1 MGALTTSEA
10 YDALSN
16 FASSY
21 GPDPLLLLLHASVPE
36 TLRPDILHLIQINFL
51 AGPADPSR
59 EADVL
64 FAPFTT
70 CLGGDYYR
78 IDAQVRWHGLTL
90 LRSLYREEPSGREV
104 RVAELLW
111 CHLEQLERGKRI
123 TAQTLLGDY
132 IAVQR
137 WVALA
142 YLEPSD
148 AARAFAQALRAIE
161 AQSSAD
167 SSAVSITAYAQ
178 LGGLAAALELPLA
191 GEPEL
196 LTYAKGLDALAKGDE
211 PNATRLLEAL
221 GDQPLQIGEVSLK
234 APTQW
239 LGHQVEERLRRQL
252 EEQKKRELV
261 EQQRQ
266 AEEVFNETER
276 EPVAADPPEVVHA
289 AAVVPTVGAIR
300 LQSFSFTTCLLRK
313 EDNRWKWSTK
323 GSWIEERCILQVE
336 GFLEQLE
343 HEALRQQAGAQ
354 VVALTMV
361 KIPSGSFLMGSP
373 RAELERYNDEGP
385 QLEVKLESFF
395 MGQTPIT
402 QAQWREVAGWQ
413 EQTGEKWGRQLKPDP
428 SRFQSKEGQ
437 GETKVRL
444 LAGESNTDHR
454 PVEEVSWLDAM
465 EFCSRL
471 SQRTGLNYTLPSE
484 AQWEYACRAG
494 TTTPFCFGDTIT
506 AKLANYDGRLAY
518 ADGPKGVYRV
528 QTTPV
533 GMFPANG
540 WGMHD
545 MHANVS
551 EWCADHWHPNYIDA
565 PDDGSP
571 RINPN
576 AKMDERRLLRGG
588 SWDSSPRGC
597 RSAYR
602 SLIFPDFRSG
612 TIGFR
617 VCCLPQD

>member
-1 MGALTTSEA
+1 MGALTTAEA
-10 YDALSN
+10 YDALSA

-51 AGPADPSR
+51 AGPADPCR

-78 IDAQVRWHGLTL
+78 IDAQVRWHALAL
-90 LRSLYREEPSGREV
+90 LRSIYREEPRGREA

-111 CHLEQLERGKRI
+111 RHLEQLERGQRI
-123 TAQTLLGDY
+123 TVQTLLGDY

-142 YLEPSD
+142 YLEPRD
-148 AARAFAQALRAIE
+148 AARAFAQALRDLE
-161 AQSSAD
+161 AHSGAD
-167 SSAVSITAYAQ
+167 SIAAYAQ

-239 LGHQVEERLRRQL
+239 LGHQVEKQLQRQL
-252 EEQKKRELV
+252 EEQRKRELV

-266 AEEVFNETER
+266 AEEVLNETEPQ
-276 EPVAADPPEVVHA
+276 PVAADPLEV
-289 AAVVPTVGAIR
+289 VVPTVAAIR
-300 LQSFSFTTCLLRK
+300 LQSFSTTTCLLRRK
-313 EDNRWKWSTK
+313 SGRWQNRS
-323 GSWIEERCILQVE
+323 GQDRWIQERRQVQVE
-336 GFLEQLE
+336 GFLEQLGE
-343 HEALRQQAGAQ
+343 G
-354 VVALTMV
+354 VAITMV
-361 KIPSGSFLMGSP
+361 KIPAGTFLMGSP
-373 RAELERYNDEGP
+373 RDETERSDVEGP
-385 QLEVKLESFF
+385 LHEVKLASFF
-395 MGQTPIT
+395 LGQTPIT

-413 EQTGEKWGRQLKPDP
+413 ERPGEQWGRRLDLEP
-428 SRFQSKEGQ
+428 SYHQNKGMQ
-437 GETKVRL
+437 GENKTRF
-444 LAGESNTDHR
+444 LAGESNIDQC
-454 PVEEVSWLDAM
+454 PVERVSWWDAM
-465 EFCSRL
+465 EFCNRL
-471 SQRTGLNYTLPSE
+471 SQRTGRTYTLPSE

-494 TTTPFCFGDTIT
+494 TTTPFCFGETISSE
-506 AKLANYDGRLAY
+506 LANYNGKLTY
-518 ADGPKGVYRV
+518 ADGPKGIYRS

-533 GMFPANG
+533 GMFPANV
-540 WGMHD
+540 WGLQD
-545 MHANVS
+545 MHGNVW
-551 EWCADHWHPNYIDA
+551 EWCADHWHPNYHGTPI
-565 PDDGSP
+565 DGSP
-571 RINPN
+571 KINPD
-576 AKMDERRLLRGG
+576 AEMDVRRLLRGG
-588 SWDSSPRGC
+588 SWRNHPAIC

-602 SLIFPDFRSG
+602 SISRPVSRDVTF
-612 TIGFR
+612 GFR

>member
-1 MGALTTSEA
+1 MGALTTAEA
-10 YDALSN
+10 YDALSS

-78 IDAQVRWHGLTL
+78 IDAQVRWHALAL
-90 LRSLYREEPSGREV
+90 LRSLYREESRGREV

-111 CHLEQLERGKRI
+111 CHLEQLERGQRI

-148 AARAFAQALRAIE
+148 AARAFAQALRAVE
-161 AQSSAD
+161 AHASAD
-167 SSAVSITAYAQ
+167 SITAYAQ

-239 LGHQVEERLRRQL
+239 LGHQVEKQLQRQLEEQLQRQL
-252 EEQKKRELV
+252 EEQKMWELV
-261 EQQRQ
+261 EQQPQ
-266 AEEVFNETER
+266 AEAAISALER
-276 EPVAADPPEVVHA
+276 QPVATDPPEVV
-289 AAVVPTVGAIR
+289 VPTVAAIR
-300 LQSFSFTTCLLRK
+300 LQRFSTTTCLLRQK
-313 EDNRWKWSTK
+313 SGRWQNRSGQDRWRQ
-323 GSWIEERCILQVE
+323 EHRQVQVE
-336 GFLEQLE
+336 GFLEQLDL
-343 HEALRQQAGAQ
+343 EASAIERLYRD
-354 VVALTMV
+354 VAITMV
-361 KIPSGSFLMGSP
+361 KIPGGTLLMGSP
-373 RAELERYNDEGP
+373 REETERSDDEGP
-385 QLEVKLESFF
+385 LHEVKLESFF

-413 EQTGEKWGRQLKPDP
+413 ERPGEQWGRQLELEP
-428 SRFQSKEGQ
+428 SYHQNKGMQ
-437 GETKVRL
+437 GENKPRL
-444 LAGESNTDHR
+444 LAVESNIDQC
-454 PVEEVSWLDAM
+454 PVERVSWWDAM
-465 EFCSRL
+465 EFCDRL
-471 SQRTGLNYTLPSE
+471 SQRTGRSYTLPSE

-494 TTTPFCFGDTIT
+494 TTTPFCFGETISPD
-506 AKLANYDGRLAY
+506 LANYNGDFTYL
-518 ADGPKGVYRV
+518 DGPKGVYRE
-528 QTTPV
+528 QTSPV
-533 GMFPANG
+533 VLFPANA
-540 WGMHD
+540 WGMQD
-545 MHANVS
+545 MHGNVW
-551 EWCADHWHPNYIDA
+551 EWCADHWHPNYYGA
-565 PDDGSP
+565 PNDGSP
-571 RINPN
+571 RINPD
-576 AKMDERRLLRGG
+576 AKEEEVRLLRGG
-588 SWDSSPRGC
+588 SWFSHPENC

-602 SLIFPDFRSG
+602 VSNHPGCRYDHF
-612 TIGFR
+612 GFR

>member
-1 MGALTTSEA
+1 MGALTTAEA
-10 YDALSN
+10 YDALSA
-16 FASSY
+16 FARSY

-78 IDAQVRWHGLTL
+78 VDAQVRWHGLAL
-90 LRSLYREEPSGREV
+90 LRSLYREESRGREV

-111 CHLEQLERGKRI
+111 CHLEQLERGQGI

-161 AQSSAD
+161 AHSSAD
-167 SSAVSITAYAQ
+167 SITAYAQ

-211 PNATRLLEAL
+211 PNAIRLLEAL

-239 LGHQVEERLRRQL
+239 LGHQVEKQLQRQL
-252 EEQKKRELV
+252 EEQRKQQLV

-266 AEEVFNETER
+266 AEKALNATAR
-276 EPVAADPPEVVHA
+276 QPVAADPPEA
-289 AAVVPTVGAIR
+289 IVPQVAAIR
-300 LQSFSFTTCLLRK
+300 LQRFSTTTCLLRQK
-313 EDNRWKWSTK
+313 SGRWQNRSGQDRWRQ
-323 GSWIEERCILQVE
+323 ERRQVQVE
-336 GFLEQLE
+336 GFLERLDLE
-343 HEALRQQAGAQ
+343 ATAVERLYRD
-354 VVALTMV
+354 VAITMV
-361 KIPSGSFLMGSP
+361 KIPAGRFLMGSP
-373 RAELERYNDEGP
+373 VDEPKRSPAEGP
-385 QLEVKLESFF
+385 LHEVKLESFF

-402 QAQWREVAGWQ
+402 QAQWREVACWQ
-413 EQTGEKWGRQLKPDP
+413 ERPGEQWDRQLEPNP
-428 SRFQSKEGQ
+428 SYHHGKGLQ
-437 GETKVRL
+437 GEDKTGL
-444 LAGESNTDHR
+444 LPLESNIDQC
-454 PVEEVSWLDAM
+454 PVESVSWWDAM
-465 EFCSRL
+465 EFCDRL
-471 SQRTGLNYTLPSE
+471 SQRTGRNYTLPSE

-494 TTTPFCFGDTIT
+494 TTTPFCFGETISPE
-506 AKLANYDGRLAY
+506 LANYDGNDAY
-518 ADGPKGVYRV
+518 ADGPKGIWRRK
-528 QTTPV
+528 TTPV
-533 GMFPANG
+533 GMFPANA
-540 WGMHD
+540 WGMQD
-545 MHANVS
+545 MHGNVW
-551 EWCADHWHPNYIDA
+551 EWCADHWHSYYHGA

-571 RINPN
+571 RIWPEARSLIWQVEN
-576 AKMDERRLLRGG
+576 AELRPLRGG
-588 SWDSSPRGC
+588 SWSFPPAFC
-597 RSAYR
+597 RSAARVYPR
-602 SLIFPDFRSG
+602 RGRRDDV
-612 TIGFR
+612 GFR
-617 VCCLPQD
+617 VCCLPRD

>member
-1 MGALTTSEA
+1 MGALTTAEA
-10 YDALSN
+10 YDALSS

-21 GPDPLLLLLHASVPE
+21 GLDPLLLLLHASVPE

-90 LRSLYREEPSGREV
+90 LRSLYREESRGREV

-111 CHLEQLERGKRI
+111 CHLERLERGQRI

-161 AQSSAD
+161 AHSSAD
-167 SSAVSITAYAQ
+167 SSADNITAYAQ

-211 PNATRLLEAL
+211 PSATRLLEAL
-221 GDQPLQIGEVSLK
+221 GDQPLQIGEVSLR

-239 LGHQVEERLRRQL
+239 LGHQVEKQLQRQL
-252 EEQKKRELV
+252 EEQRKQQLV
-261 EQQRQ
+261 EQQRE
-266 AEEVFNETER
+266 AEAAISALDR
-276 EPVAADPPEVVHA
+276 QPVAMGFSM
-289 AAVVPTVGAIR
+289 PTH
-300 LQSFSFTTCLLRK
+300 TCLLRK
-313 EDNRWKWSTK
+313 KSGRWQNRTGQDRWRQ
-323 GSWIEERCILQVE
+323 EYRLVQVE
-336 GFLEQLE
+336 GFLVQLNR
-343 HEALRQQAGAQ
+343 EAPVQS
-354 VVALTMV
+354 VALTMV
-361 KIPSGSFLMGSP
+361 KIPAGAFSMGSLGGESQ
-373 RAELERYNDEGP
+373 RRDSEGP
-385 QLEVKLESFF
+385 RHEVKLQSFF

-413 EQTGEKWGRQLKPDP
+413 ERPWEQWGRRLEPNP
-428 SRFQSKEGQ
+428 SYHHGKGLQ
-437 GETKVRL
+437 GENKTGL
-444 LAGESNTDHR
+444 LPGESNNDQC
-454 PVEEVSWLDAM
+454 PVERVCWWDAM
-465 EFCSRL
+465 EFCDRL
-471 SQRTGLNYTLPSE
+471 SQRTGRTFTLPSE

-494 TTTPFCFGDTIT
+494 TTTPFCFGETISSE
-506 AKLANYDGRLAY
+506 LANYNGNYTY
-518 ADGPKGVYRV
+518 ADGPEGIYRE

-533 GMFPANG
+533 GMFPANA
-540 WGMHD
+540 WGLQD
-545 MHANVS
+545 MHGNVW
-551 EWCADHWHPNYIDA
+551 EWCADHWHLDYCDA

-571 RINPN
+571 RVNPN

-588 SWDSSPRGC
+588 TWHSHPRLC
-597 RSAYR
+597 RSASRVNNHPDYR
-602 SLIFPDFRSG
+602 SNG
-612 TIGFR
+612 IGFR
-617 VCCLPQD
+617 VCCLPQN

>member
-1 MGALTTSEA
+1 MGALTTAEA

-78 IDAQVRWHGLTL
+78 IDAQVRWHGLAL
-90 LRSLYREEPSGREV
+90 LRSLYREEPRGREV

-111 CHLEQLERGKRI
+111 CHLEQLERGQLI
-123 TAQTLLGDY
+123 TAQTLLADY

-161 AQSSAD
+161 AHSSAD
-167 SSAVSITAYAQ
+167 RITAYAQ

-234 APTQW
+234 APTQC
-239 LGHQVEERLRRQL
+239 LGPQL

-266 AEEVFNETER
+266 AEEVLNENER
-276 EPVAADPPEVVHA
+276 QPVAAVQPEVV
-289 AAVVPTVGAIR
+289 VPIVGAIR

-313 EDNRWKWSTK
+313 EDNRWTWPTK
-323 GSWIEERCILQVE
+323 GRWIEERRTLQMD

-343 HEALRQQAGAQ
+343 QVALRQQAEAQ

-361 KIPSGSFLMGSP
+361 EIPAGSFLMGTP
-373 RAELERYNDEGP
+373 WAERGRSYNEGP
-385 QLEVKLESFF
+385 QLKVKLESFF

-402 QAQWREVAGWQ
+402 QVQWREVAGWQ
-413 EQTGEKWGRQLKPDP
+413 ERPWEKWGRQLKTDP
-428 SRFQSKEGQ
+428 SRFQNKEGK
-437 GETKVRL
+437 GENKVRL
-444 LAGESNTDHR
+444 MADESNTDHR
-454 PVEEVSWLDAM
+454 PVEQVSWLDAM

-471 SQRTGLNYTLPSE
+471 SQRTGRNYTLPSE
-484 AQWEYACRAG
+484 AQWEYACRAS
-494 TTTPFCFGDTIT
+494 TITPFHFGDTIT
-506 AKLANYDGRLAY
+506 AELANYNGNYTY
-518 ADGPKGVYRV
+518 ADESKRIYRE

-533 GMFPANG
+533 GMFPANA
-540 WGMHD
+540 WGMQD
-545 MHANVS
+545 MHGNVW
-551 EWCADHWHPNYIDA
+551 EWCADHWHPKYHGT
-565 PDDGSP
+565 PVDGSP
-571 RINPN
+571 RINPD

-588 SWDSSPRGC
+588 SWFNSPAYC
-597 RSAYR
+597 RSASR
-602 SLIFPDFRSG
+602 NDVRPVKRDRF
-612 TIGFR
+612 IGFR
-617 VCCLPQD
+617 VCYLPQA

>member
-1 MGALTTSEA
+1 MGALTTAEA
-10 YDALSN
+10 YGALSA

-21 GPDPLLLLLHASVPE
+21 GLDPLLLLLHASVPE

-70 CLGGDYYR
+70 CLGGDFYR
-78 IDAQVRWHGLTL
+78 VDAQVRWHALAL
-90 LRSLYREEPSGREV
+90 LRSHYREEVRGREV

-111 CHLEQLERGKRI
+111 RHLERLERGQRI
-123 TAQTLLGDY
+123 TVQTLLGDY

-142 YLEPSD
+142 YLEPRD

-161 AQSSAD
+161 AHSSAD
-167 SSAVSITAYAQ
+167 SITAYAQ

-211 PNATRLLEAL
+211 PSATRLLEAL

-239 LGHQVEERLRRQL
+239 LGYQVEKQLQRQL

-266 AEEVFNETER
+266 AEEVLNETEQ

-289 AAVVPTVGAIR
+289 EAVVPTVGAIR

-313 EDNRWKWSTK
+313 EDNRWKKWQSEDR
-323 GSWIEERCILQVE
+323 WIEERRTLQVE

-343 HEALRQQAGAQ
+343 HEALRQRAGAQ
-354 VVALTMV
+354 AVALTMV
-361 KIPSGSFLMGSP
+361 KIPAGSFLMGSP
-373 RAELERYNDEGP
+373 LAELERFKDEGP
-385 QLEVKLESFF
+385 QHVVKLESFF

-413 EQTGEKWGRQLKPDP
+413 EQTGEKWGRQLNPDP

-437 GETKVRL
+437 GKTKVRL
-444 LAGESNTDHR
+444 LADESNTDHR
-454 PVEEVSWLDAM
+454 PVEQVSWLDAM
-465 EFCSRL
+465 EFCRRL
-471 SQRTGLNYTLPSE
+471 SQRTGRNYTLPSE

-494 TTTPFCFGDTIT
+494 TTTPFCFGETIT
-506 AKLANYDGRLAY
+506 AKLANYDGSLAY
-518 ADGPKGVYRV
+518 ADGPKGDNRA

-533 GMFPANG
+533 GISPANA
-540 WGMHD
+540 WGMQD
-545 MHANVS
+545 MHGNVR
-551 EWCADHWHPNYIDA
+551 EWCADHWHPNYYDA

-588 SWDSSPRGC
+588 SWVDFPRNC
-597 RSAYR
+597 RSA
-602 SLIFPDFRSG
+602 FRDISHPG
-612 TIGFR
+612 LRILAVGFR